1 MCEFTVYLVE
11 EGQEKKVVAKNIVIA
26 RRRDGK
32 MLLIDVMGAVTPVEN
47 VNIEETNTLSQ
58 EMVLKRDK

>member
-58 EMVLKRDK
+58 EMVLKRG

>member
-32 MLLIDVMGAVTPVEN
+32 MLLIDVMGTVTPVEN
-47 VNIEETNTLSQ
+47 VNIEETNTLTQ